1 MDIRQDGLI
10 QLDASDWNTSR
21 DVGASSM
28 TNGVKR
34 PRPIACVMCR
44 RRKLKCDSAKP
55 RCGTCIK
62 HNYACEYSEVKKKSG
77 PKSKAGE
84 VAHLVA
90 KSNLFESRLAMLEDK
105 LTQER
110 KKSAMLEASQ
120 NGIMPSMMPDENL
133 VQPDELASIEQAIEQ
148 SLHGFRRSND
158 EELIQRQATYGP
170 PAHPVTRPFVEADR
184 TMVGN
189 ATNST
194 SDFDRRESSSS
205 RGFSTSSTPSL
216 DWCLLPSGLD
226 EPLPPPDLI
235 REMETLYFK
244 FCATTMPMIH
254 KARYLAACNL
264 PPSLGPPLALR
275 YAIWLTGVTCS
286 SEPRHR
292 ELKDTL
298 YNRVTVILEHN
309 RRHIN
314 TSNASLRIGELQAL
328 CLVAI
333 FEFMQT
339 MFPQAWAT
347 VGRAGRLALYLN
359 LYTLDGAKPP
369 MKTTIPAPRD
379 FIELEERRRTLWVT
393 YEVDRLASVG
403 TGWPFSLQDADILT
417 RLPTSNEDFAL
428 GIESKGQWLHK
439 QEFSMDMG
447 YEETR
452 DGNSVSEDV
461 PSEFGFMVRVLAL
474 HGKITIHSHRPQ
486 TTEEF
491 VKNHKELEAMVA
503 HLLFSIPFEFRYKLG
518 MKSDAVY
525 LHLILHTYE
534 FRVIIN
540 LTNFLE
546 RQSFFIKQQ
555 LQRRKR
561 KNCH

>member
-1 MDIRQDGLI
+1 MDIGQEDLKPDGLN
-10 QLDASDWNTSR
+10 WNTSI
-21 DVGASSM
+21 DGGASNM

-44 RRKLKCDSAKP
+44 RRKLKCDSEKP

-62 HNYACEYSEVKKKSG
+62 HNFACEYSEMKKKSG

-110 KKSAMLEASQ
+110 KKTAMLEASQ
-120 NGIMPSMMPDENL
+120 NGNMPTMMTNGNL
-133 VQPDELASIEQAIEQ
+133 VQPDELASIEQAIEE
-148 SLHGFRRSND
+148 SFHRRNNNED
-158 EELIQRQATYGP
+158 IFQKQATYGP
-170 PAHPVTRPFVEADR
+170 LAHPLNRSFVEADL
-184 TMVGN
+184 TMLGN
-189 ATNST
+189 STNST
-194 SDFDRRESSSS
+194 SDFDRRESNPS
-205 RGFSTSSTPSL
+205 REFSTSTTPSL
-216 DWCLLPSGLD
+216 DWSLLSSGLD

-244 FCATTMPMIH
+244 FGSSTMPMIH
-254 KARYLAACNL
+254 KARYKAACNL

-298 YNRVTVILEHN
+298 YSRVTAILEQN
-309 RRHIN
+309 ARQ
-314 TSNASLRIGELQAL
+314 TNASSASFRIGELQAL

-339 MFPQAWAT
+339 MFSQAWAT
-347 VGRAGRLALYLN
+347 VGRAARLAIFLN
-359 LYTLDGAKPP
+359 LYSLDSAKPP
-369 MKTTIPAPRD
+369 VKVSIPGPRD
-379 FIELEERRRTLWVT
+379 FIDLEERRRTLWAT
-393 YEVDRLASVG
+393 YQVDRLASVG
-403 TGWPFSLQDADILT
+403 TGWPFSLQDADIVT

-439 QEFSMDMG
+439 QDFSTDIRSEEMG
-447 YEETR
+447 
-452 DGNSVSEDV
+452 DGNSISEDV
-461 PSEFGFMVRVLAL
+461 PSEFGFMGRVLAL
-474 HGKITIHSHRPQ
+474 HGKITIHSHRLQ
-486 TTEEF
+486 TIEEF
-491 VKNHKELEAMVA
+491 VKNHKELETILA
-503 HLLFSIPFEFRYKLG
+503 HLLFSIPFELRNKLG
-518 MKSDAVY
+518 MKPDAVF

-534 FRVIIN
+534 IQN
-540 LTNFLE
+540 NYK
-546 RQSFFIKQQ
+546 SY
-555 LQRRKR
+555 
-561 KNCH
+561 